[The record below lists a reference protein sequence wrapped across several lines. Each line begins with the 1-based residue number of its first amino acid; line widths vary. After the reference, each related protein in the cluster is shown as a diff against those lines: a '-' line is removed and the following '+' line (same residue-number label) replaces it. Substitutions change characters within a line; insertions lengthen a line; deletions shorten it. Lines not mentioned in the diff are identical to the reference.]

1 MINLKERLNRDKKEV
16 MSINPIDHG
25 FIDEIVEKD
34 TPGILFCKKHDG
46 YTPLVFKA
54 GPGFKGKI
62 IRWLSVE
69 GLPLVHSVKA
79 SKEKAQVSVTQ
90 YVKAVWGEK
99 AFDGLPDILKQQLK
113 RRVDVTVT
121 VEPIIPDENTRF
133 VLDKLKADGMLY
145 DANLEKLN
153 NFGKGQKKK
162 KFADEIF
169 DKFPWVMA
177 GFGFNYILIA
187 LGVLK

>member
-1 MINLKERLNRDKKEV
+1 MNIKNPLTEKRKEV
-16 MSINPIDHG
+16 MSINLTDYG
-25 FIDEIVEKD
+25 FIDEHVEKD

-54 GPGFKGKI
+54 GPGFKGKLM
-62 IRWLSVE
+62 RWLSVE

-79 SKEKAQVSVTQ
+79 SSKKAQVSVTQ
-90 YVKAVWGEK
+90 YLKVVWGSN
-99 AFDGLPDILKQQLK
+99 AFDGLPDILKEQLT

-121 VEPIIPDENTRF
+121 VEPIIPDADTK
-133 VLDKLKADGMLY
+133 VALKKLKADGMLF
-145 DANLEKLN
+145 DADLEKLN
-153 NFGKGQKKK
+153 NYGKGTVKK
-162 KFADEIF
+162 KFTDQIF